1 MQSTSPYAPIPAWH
15 QRPRPQFG
23 TRLQEARCHLG
34 MSQPALA
41 ALVQVTATYISKLEA
56 SDGSTVGFGLVQRLS
71 AALGVSL
78 DSLAGRSTEAQVPAA
93 LAPTG
98 PHAHPTPS
106 DGERIKPH
114 AAPKPN
120 AGE

>member
-1 MQSTSPYAPIPAWH
+1 MQPTATHVLVSPWH
-15 QRPRPQFG
+15 QRPRPPFG
-23 TRLQEARCHLG
+23 TRLQEARCRLA
-34 MSQPALA
+34 MPQPALA
-41 ALVQVTATYISKLEA
+41 ALVGVTATYISKLEA
-56 SDGSTVGFGLVQRLS
+56 GDGSTVGFGLVQRLS

-78 DSLAGRSTEAQVPAA
+78 DSLAGRSNEAQVPAA

-98 PHAHPTPS
+98 PHAPTPG
-106 DGERIKPH
+106 DGERLPPR